1 MSTTKCVILCCLLA
15 AVWIDLA
22 ISFSPRKIIPPT
34 ANAHQRMFNRQVALL
49 ATIRRSLVSDEA
61 RVLSDKQQEALELI
75 QEGSNVFI
83 TGVAGTGKSLL
94 LRRALEYLD
103 NEYNKRQY
111 VAVGP
116 TGPAAIALEGQTIHS
131 FAGIGIPRIYTDF
144 MKVKS
149 KRKQWKDLKVM
160 VLDEASMVSGEFFDL
175 LSDAVSEIR
184 KDPRPFGGI
193 QLVICGDFLQLSPIA
208 PRKPDIEQ
216 MVSALQAKE
225 GLDEQDA
232 REMLFLN
239 RGFCFQ
245 GYNWQKA
252 KFQVVELD
260 QVFRQQNKQFVD
272 ILQDIR
278 KAHIPPSTLEFL
290 RTKCQRPLPPNEF
303 GIRPTILHSRNRDV
317 SRDNLVELQKL
328 GGETVAY
335 QSTDNISRDKGA
347 PKWAEN
353 QLWKSQFFMNCI
365 AEQTLQLKVGAQV
378 MLIKNEGAGNNQLVN
393 GSRGKVVGFRKPPP
407 SKVKDEVALLPGVE
421 KYPVV
426 QFVNGVK
433 KIILPT
439 SFESRIVGLGTCT
452 RLAIPLKLAWA
463 ITTHKAQ
470 GLTLDYVIAD
480 LGEVFAEAQA
490 YVALSRASDENGLEL
505 RNFSP
510 NRVRAN
516 RMALAFY
523 DNPDQEFP
531 LWNGKERSEPVS
543 VSFSSPRPS
552 TSPTRARQP
561 PPPRASQ
568 SLPEQSMIS
577 NVAVSFKNDRGR
589 KTMVINDSTP
599 ASTPPPISVHGP
611 SPATSRS
618 LATSV
623 EGKVFVFSGAF
634 RFLTK
639 EKAQALVQQRGGL
652 VRQSVSRKT
661 NILVLGHK
669 LRNGKSVT
677 EGSDYKK
684 AASLT
689 ANTSIRMITEDD
701 FIEMINTR

>member
-1 MSTTKCVILCCLLA
+1 MALSGCILFSCLLA
-15 AVWIDLA
+15 VLWIDLA
-22 ISFSPRKIIPPT
+22 FSFSTQGITPRSSDARKVD
-34 ANAHQRMFNRQVALL
+34 RQGAFAIRSRNVVWEEDRLL
-49 ATIRRSLVSDEA
+49 SA
-61 RVLSDKQQEALELI
+61 KQQEALDVI

-103 NEYNKRQY
+103 QKYDKRQY

-131 FAGIGIPRIYTDF
+131 FAGIGIPRTISDF
-144 MKVKS
+144 MKVKN
-149 KRKQWKDLKVM
+149 KKKQWKDLKVL

-208 PRKPDIEQ
+208 PRNSDIEQ
-216 MVSALQAKE
+216 MVDALLAKE
-225 GLDEQDA
+225 GLNEREA

-239 RGFCFQ
+239 RGFTFQ
-245 GYNWQKA
+245 AYNWQKA
-252 KFQVVELD
+252 NFRVVELD
-260 QVFRQQNKQFVD
+260 QVFRQQNKQFID

-278 KAHIPPSTLEFL
+278 KGHIPPSTLEFL

-328 GGETVAY
+328 QAKTVIY
-335 QSTDNISRDKGA
+335 ESSDKIKRDKEA
-347 PKWAEN
+347 PKWADD
-353 QLWKSQFFMNCI
+353 QLWKNQFFNNCI
-365 AEQTLQLKVGAQV
+365 AEEMLQLKVGAQV
-378 MLIKNEGAGNNQLVN
+378 MLVKNEGAGPNQLVN
-393 GSRGKVVGFRKPPP
+393 GSRGTVVGYRKPPRT
-407 SKVKDEVALLPGVE
+407 KAGEEVVLLSGVDT
-421 KYPVV
+421 YPVV
-426 QFVNGVK
+426 QFVHGAK
-433 KIILPT
+433 KLILPT
-439 SFESRIVGLGTCT
+439 SFESRVVGLGTCT

-510 NRVRAN
+510 SRVRAN

-531 LWNGKERSEPVS
+531 LWNGKNRSLPPS
-543 VSFSSPRPS
+543 PAQPRPPQPS
-552 TSPTRARQP
+552 RPPQPLRPQPIQP
-561 PPPRASQ
+561 PEYRA
-568 SLPEQSMIS
+568 S
-577 NVAVSFKNDRGR
+577 NVALSFKNDRRR
-589 KTMVINDSTP
+589 KTIVLNESTP
-599 ASTPPPISVHGP
+599 VRAPSSAESAPVRAP
-611 SPATSRS
+611 SPAESAPVRAPSSAAAAQGRT
-618 LATSV
+618 
-623 EGKVFVFSGAF
+623 FVFSGVL
-634 RFLTK
+634 RFLNR
-639 EKAQALVQQRGGL
+639 EKAETLVRKHGGL
-652 VRQSVSRKT
+652 VRKSVSGNT
-661 NILVLGHK
+661 DILVLGRTLK
-669 LRNGKSVT
+669 NGKSVT
-677 EGSDYKK
+677 EGAEYKK

-689 ANTSIRMITEDD
+689 TERIRMITEED
-701 FIEMINTR
+701 FLEMIKSI